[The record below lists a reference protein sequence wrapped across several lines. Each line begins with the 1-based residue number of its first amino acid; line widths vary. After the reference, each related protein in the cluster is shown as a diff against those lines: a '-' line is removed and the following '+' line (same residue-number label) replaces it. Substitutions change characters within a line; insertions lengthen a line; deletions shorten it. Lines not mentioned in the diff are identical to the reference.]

1 MRARRRLTTLGIET
15 STTTVILAATW
26 IYLSGDRGYAW
37 PSVPEM
43 LSSFQRAWLFDKFGE
58 HVVPSL
64 IRLSLGFVLAVLIG
78 VVLGGIMGLSR
89 AIRLLSTPTASF
101 LRSLPAVALLP
112 LSLVL
117 FGFGTTQKV
126 AIIAFVCCW
135 PVVLNVADG
144 IAELNPTMLASA
156 RCYGIKGADRLRRI
170 ILPALMP
177 RLFAAMRISLSL
189 AILLLVTSEMAAS
202 RDGIGFFV
210 WQSQLTFRIDDMW
223 AGIILLG
230 LLGIVLNAAFGAVEK
245 RHLRW
250 HHHMSGRGD

>member
-1 MRARRRLTTLGIET
+1 MTHRRLTKLGIEIG
-15 STTTVILAATW
+15 TTALILAAIW

-43 LSSFQRAWLFDKFGE
+43 LTAFQRAWLFDKFGE

-64 IRLSLGFVLAVLIG
+64 IRLTLGFGLAVLIG
-78 VVLGGIMGLSR
+78 IALGAIMGLSR
-89 AIRLLSTPTASF
+89 TIRLLTTPTVSF
-101 LRSLPAVALLP
+101 LRSIPAVALLP
-112 LSLVL
+112 LTLVL
-117 FGFGTTQKV
+117 FGFGTPQKV
-126 AIIAFVCCW
+126 AVIAFVCCW

-156 RCYGIKGADRLRRI
+156 RSYGINGADRLRHI

-189 AILLLVTSEMAAS
+189 AILLLVTSEMVAS
-202 RDGIGFFV
+202 KDGIGFFV

-230 LLGIVLNAAFGAVEK
+230 LLGIVLNAAFQAVEK
-245 RHLRW
+245 RYLRW
-250 HHHMSGRGD
+250 HHHLSGRGD